1 MKPMEQLKI
10 RRTQELALDQ
20 HGNRQI
26 RNCQSVELTQEAIEA
41 GFLKELPGS
50 QLAVYLYLLTH
61 VNQDFF
67 LITNPTI
74 IASLLPYT
82 PLEVERGLK
91 LLEAQGYITL
101 AEDGATD
108 KYIISLART
117 PGAAE
122 LAVSSTPSRVEID
135 SGLEQIAAV
144 AVAEVGKKAFATS
157 TESEPGK
164 EAPPRVEAVEYIL
177 RQKVFSEEDLVRAI
191 TNMINSEHLTP
202 SLRQEIDYWFKTFD
216 KEVIKELI
224 RRTYEAYQRNPEF
237 QSQAYIRKIANE
249 WIAGQIFSLAD
260 LSEKDKIY
268 RETRQLLEEYG
279 IENYKDITRTHS
291 ATIYNWIAS
300 ESEQDFALSIEVAR
314 FAIQEAIR
322 QKSDGRPSLTYIE
335 NNFIKPFKENK
346 VKTVEEA
353 REYLRQRSEKSYV
366 PYADK
371 ASSAGKA
378 PKEAKWQSGID
389 FTKFREN

>member
-1 MKPMEQLKI
+1 MKPMEQMKI
-10 RRTQELALDQ
+10 RHTQELSLDQ
-20 HGNRQI
+20 HGNRQL
-26 RNCQSVELTQEAIEA
+26 RTCQSIELTQEAVEA

-50 QLAVYLYLLTH
+50 QLAIYLYLLTH

-67 LITNPTI
+67 IITNPTI

-91 LLEAQGYITL
+91 MLEAQGYITL
-101 AEDGATD
+101 SENGVTD

-117 PGAAE
+117 P
-122 LAVSSTPSRVEID
+122 VSAGVVTPSDPSRVAIAN
-135 SGLEQIAAV
+135 GLEQIAAEV
-144 AVAEVGKKAFATS
+144 AATGSVEQKAAPN
-157 TESEPGK
+157 TEPAQDASPK
-164 EAPPRVEAVEYIL
+164 VEAVEYIL

-191 TNMINSEHLTP
+191 TNMIHSEHLTP
-202 SLRQEIDYWFKTFD
+202 SMRQEIDYWFKTFD

-224 RRTYEAYQRNPEF
+224 RRTYEAYQRNPDF

-249 WIAGQIFSLAD
+249 WVAEQIFSLAD
-260 LSEKDKIY
+260 LGEKDKIY

-335 NNFIKPFKENK
+335 NNFIKPFKENRI
-346 VKTVEEA
+346 KTVEEA
-353 REYLRQRSEKSYV
+353 REYLRQRSERSAV
-366 PYADK
+366 PYSDK
-371 ASSAGKA
+371 TSSPNKA
-378 PKEAKWQSGID
+378 PKETKWQSGID
-389 FTKFREN
+389 FTRFREN